1 MGLPGAGKTTIAQEF
16 AARGYLRLN
25 RDDTGG
31 TLRNLVPEIDRALA
45 AGASRLVLD
54 NTYVSRKSRAPVV
67 EAAGTRGVSVR
78 CLWLTTSL
86 EDAQVN
92 AASRIIE
99 RYGRLLDDDELIAER
114 RHDVAAFPPTVQ
126 FRYHRELEPPDLTE
140 GFAQVETVTFE
151 RRVDPSYVNRAVIVW
166 CDGILTRS
174 RSGQR
179 VPADG
184 DDVIVDLE
192 RAATL
197 RRYQERGF
205 RLLGLS
211 WQPEIDDGTR
221 TAAAVDAVFG
231 RMKAL
236 MDIELEVEY
245 CSHGAGPP
253 RCWCRKPLPG
263 LGVLFIHRHQLNPA
277 TCVYVGEGPQ
287 DPGFARRLGFTFRTA
302 RDFFEQSHEHDTR

>member
-1 MGLPGAGKTTIAQEF
+1 M
-16 AARGYLRLN
+16 
-25 RDDTGG
+25 
-31 TLRNLVPEIDRALA
+31 
-45 AGASRLVLD
+45 
-54 NTYVSRKSRAPVV
+54 
-67 EAAGTRGVSVR
+67 
-78 CLWLTTSL
+78 
-86 EDAQVN
+86 
-92 AASRIIE
+92 
-99 RYGRLLDDDELIAER
+99 
-114 RHDVAAFPPTVQ
+114 
-126 FRYHRELEPPDLTE
+126 EPPDLTD

-302 RDFFEQSHEHDTR
+302 RDFFEQSHEHNTR